1 MDLIYSTSYYVMN
14 YNPISLG
21 INYLFPTSSSKY
33 INQNQL
39 IRKPKSGDLDKY
51 ELIMIDMDGVLRNG
65 NKKIGLSNLVIDK
78 LNSMNK
84 KYVIITNECRKE
96 PRIIRQD
103 LKSMDIKI
111 PENVPIVS
119 ASQLVKKTLLKSI
132 IGSTSQHTLKTSK
145 DLFKQKIGVIGTNT
159 EYLYYKKSF
168 KNYKNVRIYWINNSH
183 LPTNLDYVVIGCI
196 NNDDKINY
204 NFNKSLKWLM
214 NNPSTTLIISCP
226 DLQDIENKESLQ
238 YYLPIP
244 FLKELENKVNS
255 KDKIINFNDIYLEVE
270 KNKNFDPFSFKINH
284 DQIIVGKPETEF
296 ILDLFKYYKVIDKN
310 INSISDLPSLKQK
323 VLIIGDNLNTDIKL
337 SEKINCDAALVLSG
351 VTCTDD
357 LMNIHSSYNGNK
369 LIDSIE
375 YIVPDISQMI
385 I

>member
-1 MDLIYSTSYYVMN
+1 MDLIYSTSHYVMN

-21 INYLFPTSSSKY
+21 LNYLFPASSSKY
-33 INQNQL
+33 INNNQL

-96 PRIIRQD
+96 PRLIRQD
-103 LKSMDIKI
+103 LKSMNINI

-132 IGSTSQHTLKTSK
+132 LGSTSKQTLKTSK
-145 DLFKQKIGVIGTNT
+145 DLFKQKIGVIGTDT

-168 KNYKNVRIYWINNSH
+168 KNYKNVRIYWINNNN
-183 LPTNLDYVVIGCI
+183 LPLNLDYIVVGCV
-196 NNDDKINY
+196 NNDDNINN

-214 NNPSTTLIISCP
+214 NNPIVTLIISCP

-244 FLKELENKVNS
+244 FLKELETRVNTRDKVM
-255 KDKIINFNDIYLEVE
+255 KFNDIYLDVE
-270 KNKNFDPFSFKINH
+270 KNKNFDPYNFKINH

-296 ILDLFKYYKVIDKN
+296 VLDLFKYYKIIDKN
-310 INSISDLPSLKQK
+310 IDSVSKLPSLKEK

-351 VTCTDD
+351 ITSNDD
-357 LMNIHSSYNGNK
+357 LMNIHNSYNGNK
-369 LIDSIE
+369 LINSIE
-375 YIVPDISQMI
+375 YIVPDLSQMI